1 MKRVGRR
8 STKGVLVLTCVAVLA
23 GLVVEVQARPVR
35 VGRFVEIP
43 YGISSSHPWRTGGGD
58 PMRSARSTV
67 VAPSQPPNQQWV
79 AEVGT
84 GRSHAPAIDEA
95 GMLYVAGQRGLSA
108 VGPDGTVRWTSRG
121 LGSVSGTPSLTPDGH
136 LAVGVPSELM
146 VVGAARVR
154 ARSSLR
160 GVLGSPLVLDD
171 GSIVAVASSPSMVVQ
186 RVDADGHRMFSSV
199 IRTRPRGAAAQSGGY
214 IAVPIGHELVWMNVQ
229 GSVHRRVELGSEI
242 ALGPAVA
249 SDGAAWVATT
259 DGVVAAIA
267 PSGRVLTR
275 VSLNI
280 EPTFVSNLAVADDGS
295 VRVPTV
301 DAGLVCLGP
310 NGTERWRVEALAPIT
325 GGITIDAEGTTLLL
339 RRAPDRLSA
348 VGADGQI
355 RWNVE
360 VGNSGGDAAPVM
372 GADSTIYVATFGGE
386 LQAWR

>member
-1 MKRVGRR
+1 MRR
-8 STKGVLVLTCVAVLA
+8 LVATGILAVALA
-23 GLVVEVQARPVR
+23 AAWVAEARPVR

-58 PMRSARSTV
+58 PMRTARSSIV
-67 VAPSQPPNQQWV
+67 IPSQPPNPIWST
-79 AEVGT
+79 EVGT
-84 GRSHAPAIDEA
+84 GRSHAPAIHED
-95 GMLYVAGQRGLSA
+95 GMIYVAGQRGLSA

-121 LGSVSGTPSLTPDGH
+121 LGSVSGTPSLTPDGY

-186 RVDADGHRMFSSV
+186 RVDAEGHRMFSSI
-199 IRTRPRGAAAQSGGY
+199 IRTRPRGEAAQSGAL
-214 IAVPIGHELVWMNVQ
+214 IAVPIGAELVWMNVQ
-229 GSVHRRVELGSEI
+229 GSVHRRVELGAEI

-259 DGVVAAIA
+259 DGVVLAVA
-267 PSGRVLTR
+267 PSGRVVTR
-275 VSLNI
+275 AALEV
-280 EPTFVSNLAVADDGS
+280 EPTFVSNLAVAADGS

-301 DAGLVCLGP
+301 DAGLVCIGP
-310 NGTERWRVEALAPIT
+310 NGTERWRVEALAPVT
-325 GGITIDAEGTTLLL
+325 GGITVDPEGTTLLV
-339 RRAPDRLSA
+339 RRGPDRLSA
-348 VGADGQI
+348 VGSDGQI

-360 VGNSGGDAAPVM
+360 IGNSGGDAAPVL
-372 GADSTIYVATFGGE
+372 GADGTIYVATFGGE

>member
-1 MKRVGRR
+1 MKRWLACLGLLACL
-8 STKGVLVLTCVAVLA
+8 GIALVA
-23 GLVVEVQARPVR
+23 EARPVR

-58 PMRSARSTV
+58 PMRTARSSV
-67 VAPSQPPNQQWV
+67 VAPSQPPNQQWI
-79 AEVGT
+79 AETGT
-84 GRSHAPAIDEA
+84 GRSHAPAIDES

-121 LGSVSGTPSLTPDGH
+121 LGSISGTPSLTPDGY

-186 RVDADGHRMFSSV
+186 RVDADGHRMFSSI
-199 IRTRPRGAAAQSGGY
+199 IRTRPRGSAAQSGAL

-242 ALGPAVA
+242 ALGPAIA

-259 DGVVAAIA
+259 DGVVAAVA
-267 PSGRVLTR
+267 PTGRVLTR
-275 VSLNI
+275 VALEI
-280 EPTFVSNLAVADDGS
+280 EPTFVSNLAIADDGS

-301 DAGLVCLGP
+301 DAGLLCIGP
-310 NGTERWRVEALAPIT
+310 NGTERWRVEALAPVT
-325 GGITIDAEGTTLLL
+325 GGITVDAEGTTLLV
-339 RRAPDRLSA
+339 RRGPDRLSA
-348 VGADGQI
+348 VGDDGQI

-360 VGNSGGDAAPVM
+360 VGNNGGDAAPVL
-372 GADSTIYVATFGGE
+372 GADGTIYVATFGGE